1 MKKPAFISSGNKG
14 GLGKSLKAS
23 TAVDYL
29 LSLNLRVAVVETD
42 LTQPDVRNRYQGAPG
57 VVMGELNLGGDAEG
71 AIVRLGTWVESKAE
85 IIDAVVVNS
94 PSGGGDIF
102 DPFASI
108 LDDVCSAL
116 NFRLTVSWMIGATIE
131 DTGSVRRSLEGG
143 LLGLQSARRSVCL
156 AGWMGDPATWP
167 WARSPVRRAAAAA
180 GVGEIVVP
188 RLTQQVM
195 SQLVERNTI
204 PLATLCEPAGGLSI
218 ASRSSLVRWR
228 AAMHSTIA
236 ALTGQTRAEDAVDE

>member
-1 MKKPAFISSGNKG
+1 MRSIFASSGNKG
-14 GLGKSLKAS
+14 GGGKTCLAMA
-23 TAVDYL
+23 AVDYFL
-29 LSLNLRVAVVETD
+29 TLGHRVAVVETD
-42 LTQPDVRNRYQGAPG
+42 TTQPDVRNRFQSTPG
-57 VVMGELNLGGDAEG
+57 LILGELDLAGDREG
-71 AIVRLGTWVESKAE
+71 AVVRLGTWIESKAAM
-85 IIDAVVVNS
+85 IDAVVVNS
-94 PSGGGDIF
+94 PAGGGDIL

-108 LDDVCSAL
+108 LEDVCTAL
-116 NFRLTVSWMIGATIE
+116 DFMLIVPWTIGPTIE
-131 DTGSVRRSLEGG
+131 DSESVLRSLDGG

-195 SQLVERNTI
+195 SQLVERNTF
-204 PLATLCEPAGGLSI
+204 PLATLCDPAGGLSI

-228 AAMHSTIA
+228 AAMHAVLAKIIA
-236 ALTGQTRAEDAVDE
+236 GSAEDAGSE